1 MRYPDQTAL
10 NEAEV
15 IFARWFEE
23 SGKAP
28 GLAWGVVAD
37 GALVRAGGLGTLRTR
52 GTLSC
57 PW

>member
-1 MRYPDQTAL
+1 MSQIDATGLATA
-10 NEAEV
+10 EE

-37 GALVRAGGLGTLRTR
+37 GALVHAGGLGTLRTR